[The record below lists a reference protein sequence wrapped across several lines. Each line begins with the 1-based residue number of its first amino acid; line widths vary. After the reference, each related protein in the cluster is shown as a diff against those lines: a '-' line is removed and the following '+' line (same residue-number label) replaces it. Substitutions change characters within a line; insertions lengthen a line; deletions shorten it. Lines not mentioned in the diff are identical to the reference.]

1 MSSHRSA
8 WPFHEPVDTNVVVD
22 YLDYIKEPIDLTT
35 IGKRVESGAYVTKA
49 QFKADLDKMCTNCTV
64 YNLPDTNYYKYVRE
78 CLQDGRGCICSDLSC
93 VVCARSRAAMD
104 LQEFINKRVQ
114 VRDQPR

>member
-1 MSSHRSA
+1 LWKAVSSHRSA

-35 IGKRVESGAYVTKA
+35 IGKRVEAGAYVTKA

-64 YNLPDTNYYKYVRE
+64 YNLPDTNYYKYVLG
-78 CLQDGRGCICSDLSC
+78 CLQDGREYI
-93 VVCARSRAAMD
+93 
-104 LQEFINKRVQ
+104 
-114 VRDQPR
+114 